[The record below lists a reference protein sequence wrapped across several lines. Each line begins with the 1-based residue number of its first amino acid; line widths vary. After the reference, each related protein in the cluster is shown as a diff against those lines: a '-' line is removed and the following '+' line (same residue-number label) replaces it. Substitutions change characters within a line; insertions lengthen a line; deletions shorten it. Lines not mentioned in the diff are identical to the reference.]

1 MAKPLGLIVY
11 EGTSAIDGSPIAV
24 IITGLKVK
32 STNAKTGGMVQ
43 SYIIRTDVAP
53 TDAIRQG
60 LDVAVCGS
68 CPLRSVASGGSG
80 ACYVNVGHGPLAVF
94 NAYKRGRYTRQ
105 PVAWAAFDIA
115 DTGRAFRIG
124 TYGDPGAVPNAG
136 AFWRDLT
143 ARLAPE
149 TGITG
154 YTHRWRDTGA
164 GLKGLCMASVDSP
177 EEYAEAQA
185 RGWATFRVARKGDA
199 LRFKGEAR
207 CPASAEAGKR
217 VTCETC
223 PITCDGTLRPGNVGR
238 VIQAHGA
245 TAKRVTG

>member
-1 MAKPLGLIVY
+1 MAKALGYVVY
-11 EGTSAIDGSPIAV
+11 DGPSAIDGSPIAV
-24 IITGLKVK
+24 ILTGFGKA

-60 LDVAVCGS
+60 LDGAVCGT
-68 CPLRSVASGGSG
+68 CPLRSVAGGGSG

-94 NAYKRGRYTRQ
+94 NAYKRGRYVSMTPDRA
-105 PVAWAAFDIA
+105 AWEVGE
-115 DTGRAFRIG
+115 TMRPLRMG

-136 AFWRDLT
+136 TFWRALL
-143 ARLAPE
+143 RRQAP
-149 TGITG
+149 GVGHTG

-164 GLKGLCMASVDSP
+164 SLAGLCMASVDTID
-177 EEYAEAQA
+177 ETIEAQR
-185 RGWATFRVARKGDA
+185 RGWATFRVARKGDPF
-199 LRFKGEAR
+199 RMVGEAR

-223 PITCDGTLRPGNVGR
+223 PMKCDGAWRPGNSGR
-238 VIQAHGA
+238 VIQAHGS
-245 TAKRVTG
+245 TANRV